1 MIKLTNLLELEI
13 NKPSNVL
20 KLGKNKI
27 NPSTAGN
34 LKFYTW
40 EEALQQKVIPN
51 VTRFNSEAFFKHLGT
66 IPIKVAIEPTSNP
79 DNPNPSR
86 SIYIYGN
93 VNGESIIYSNR
104 QTAHSGQLNIYSKYK
119 AIKLIDL
126 TRNYKWTN
134 NKKTDNLMPKEEIL
148 KLLKISTNN
157 EKPLTEEETFYG
169 GGSNYFKCYRTAAI
183 GLGSGMQAY
192 GWGLYFAKDVNM
204 ANGYAGVGSNSG
216 KKMILFQGKNPHELA
231 FEYDCIVFERLPSKL
246 QTVDEFIEYA
256 EDMIEILEEDEDPD
270 DIPLIK
276 EYKRFIDIIKGMEIQ
291 TEPMKYVY
299 TVLLHKGKK
308 PSEYEYLN
316 LDNIVPE
323 NQINKINN
331 RAKQENHNFRF
342 TTSSYGSSVY
352 HEIENYFKN
361 QGSTNAPKDTSL
373 FLLRSGID
381 GNTHSNGSV
390 RIIFDEKAITIVN
403 VCKK

>member
-1 MIKLTNLLELEI
+1 MINLTNLLELEI
-13 NKPSNVL
+13 NKPPIKIPIRVDNDNQFNEIIQRLKDDNRWSSLSVRGLKKRPYPFYIKQRGSNHMWL
-20 KLGKNKI
+20 ITSNNDQKPISHILQQIKSLPKNKQI
-27 NPSTAGN
+27 ELRQI
-34 LKFYTW
+34 LKD
-40 EEALQQKVIPN
+40 K
-51 VTRFNSEAFFKHLGT
+51 FK
-66 IPIKVAIEPTSNP
+66 IQEK
-79 DNPNPSR
+79 
-86 SIYIYGN
+86 
-93 VNGESIIYSNR
+93 
-104 QTAHSGQLNIYSKYK
+104 LN
-119 AIKLIDL
+119 
-126 TRNYKWTN
+126 N
-134 NKKTDNLMPKEEIL
+134 NKQPI
-148 KLLKISTNN
+148 
-157 EKPLTEEETFYG
+157 TEEETFYG

-183 GLGSGMQAY
+183 GLGAGMQMY

-291 TEPMKYVY
+291 TEPMRYVY

-308 PSEYEYLN
+308 PSEYEYLD
-316 LDNIVPE
+316 LDNRVPQ

-331 RAKQENHNFRF
+331 RAKQENHNFQF
-342 TTSSYGSSVY
+342 TTSLSGFDVY
-352 HEIENYFKN
+352 NKIENYFKN
-361 QGSTNAPKDTSL
+361 QGSTNAPKDASL

-390 RIIFDEKAITIVN
+390 RIIFDEKAITIIN